1 MHIEKLMDELIEML
15 LKRNDPFEDKIV
27 VCPSNKTIEY
37 IKSYFLKN
45 CSKALMNVRFMLIND
60 LLFELL
66 DNGKYTI
73 PNKPQRVSLM
83 LNAIS
88 SNNIDLNGY
97 LTKDLDYGNKLY
109 DASRM
114 LVELFDEYENRCTI
128 SNYKELYDK
137 YINCLKSNGF
147 TTLYQMRNN
156 AIKHIGDIYTV
167 GFYEYTKLE
176 EAILDKCSINKFDI
190 NALDIKND
198 MVVPVIKA
206 PNRLREIERLHTEI
220 VNILDSDRHASLS
233 DFLVL
238 SPDIS
243 SYSNEIKRVF
253 DQENERFPRISYS
266 LNCTSDR
273 ENFVLSFLKNLYG
286 ICSKGFF
293 HRLDFYNIIV
303 NRTIMKSRG
312 ITDDDIKIWMESIV
326 RLHVYRNDT
335 NNRDD
340 WKYIRNRLLLS
351 KLSDINEYKSI
362 IVGDEYLPYTTIGLS
377 DDSIIR
383 FIDLIDDLND
393 MISLCMN
400 HPLTDKELLE
410 SLKDRLSKWL
420 SIKEYGVETNGYLA
434 KLLELI
440 DLWILNKIYNIPL
453 ITLFSMLFDAIDSK
467 NIINNSLYSGGV
479 TFTGLSFESVISA
492 RYVFLIGASSSNLPV
507 QRKGNPFDD
516 KLAIVNNDFEVFKRI
531 LSSTE
536 HLYIS
541 YIYMNEKSGE
551 EEFFLSSYV
560 DDFVNPNYIE
570 IVSIDERREWKDIT
584 TNRGFR
590 NKELVNNIND
600 FTQKHIDEESLKVET
615 IKASEIVSFL
625 EDPIVYKTERLFG
638 KRYDKTDDINS
649 HFEPLE
655 LSALDE
661 SNAFKK
667 LIKFYVNIKDF
678 DYVGIKR
685 KLNALSGSAHEFTK
699 EEMLELQKP
708 IDEYDSIINKELA
721 LEKILP
727 DYNSDIFNKAL
738 EKLKK
743 KVDNFIHLMGWI
755 DYERFELLKINDFTI
770 NIYGNDVKFELN
782 IDVIKC
788 VKDKEIFYLPIFI
801 DEKAMEKKI
810 PIKGKYIILP
820 YVASLYDAYL
830 HNYEGFRIKIF
841 NAFFHEPYQYTFNKN
856 EALEYLEKIYIE
868 MNNFDDMML
877 FNYSIL
883 NEKKDIGDKFKLISI
898 FNGPYHNKW
907 TYFSYSSLYDLYSQ
921 SGYTDLY
928 FDDELQKKI
937 EKHKS
942 LFKYIS
948 GGGSDGL

>member
-45 CSKALMNVRFMLIND
+45 SSKALMNVRFMLMND

-176 EAILDKCSINKFDI
+176 EAILDKCSIYKFDI

-220 VNILDSDRHASLS
+220 VNILDSDRDARLS

-303 NRTIMKSRG
+303 NRAIMKSRG
-312 ITDDDIKIWMESIV
+312 ITEGDIKIWMESIV

-362 IVGDEYLPYTTIGLS
+362 IVGDEYLPYTTIELS

-507 QRKGNPFDD
+507 QRGGNPFDD

-531 LSSTE
+531 LSSPE

-551 EEFFLSSYV
+551 EELFLSSYV

-570 IVSIDERREWKDIT
+570 TVSIDERREWKDIT

-600 FTQKHIDEESLKVET
+600 FTQKHIDGEGLKVET

-661 SNAFKK
+661 SYAFKK
-667 LIKFYVNIKDF
+667 LIKFYINIKDF

-685 KLNALSGSAHEFTK
+685 KLNALSGSAYEFTK
-699 EEMLELQKP
+699 EEMLELQKR

-738 EKLKK
+738 KKLKK
-743 KVDNFIHLMGWI
+743 KVDNFINLMGWI
-755 DYERFELLKINDFTI
+755 NYERFELLKINDFTI

-788 VKDKEIFYLPIFI
+788 VKDTELFYLPIFI
-801 DEKAMEKKI
+801 DEEAKK
-810 PIKGKYIILP
+810 KLREKYIILP
-820 YVASLYDAYL
+820 YVASLYDAYS
-830 HNYEGFRIKIF
+830 HNYEGFTIMIF
-841 NAFFHEPYQYTFNKN
+841 NAFFNEPYQYTFNKN

>member
-45 CSKALMNVRFMLIND
+45 SSKALMNVRFMLMND

-176 EAILDKCSINKFDI
+176 EAILDKCSIYKFDI

-220 VNILDSDRHASLS
+220 VNILDSDRDARLS

-303 NRTIMKSRG
+303 NRAIMKSRG
-312 ITDDDIKIWMESIV
+312 ITEGDIKIWMESIV

-362 IVGDEYLPYTTIGLS
+362 IVGDEYLPYTTIELS

-507 QRKGNPFDD
+507 QRGGNPFDD

-531 LSSTE
+531 LSSPE

-551 EEFFLSSYV
+551 EELFLSSYV

-570 IVSIDERREWKDIT
+570 IVPIDERREWKDIT

-600 FTQKHIDEESLKVET
+600 FTQKHIDGEGLKVET

-661 SNAFKK
+661 SYAFKK
-667 LIKFYVNIKDF
+667 LIKFYINIKDF

-685 KLNALSGSAHEFTK
+685 KLNALSGSAYEFTK
-699 EEMLELQKP
+699 EEMLELQKR

-738 EKLKK
+738 KKLKK
-743 KVDNFIHLMGWI
+743 KVDNFINLMGWI
-755 DYERFELLKINDFTI
+755 NYERFELLKINDFTI

-788 VKDKEIFYLPIFI
+788 VKDTELFYLPIFI
-801 DEKAMEKKI
+801 DEEAKK
-810 PIKGKYIILP
+810 KLREKYIILP
-820 YVASLYDAYL
+820 YVASLYDAYS
-830 HNYEGFRIKIF
+830 HNYEGFTIMIF
-841 NAFFHEPYQYTFNKN
+841 NAFFNEPYQYTFNKN